1 MMTTAVSLIDELE
14 GALACG
20 TNEKRLQ
27 TLWRI
32 TDLFIAGAERYS
44 EEQINVFDEVIG
56 KIAAVIENKARAK
69 LASRLAPLSTA
80 PLNVIRSLAFDDD
93 IEVAH
98 DVLSK
103 RGVHFESKPAL
114 IAPMPTYDLWL
125 AEFRDSEN
133 NVLALMCE
141 KPK

>member
-98 DVLSK
+98 PLLS
-103 RGVHFESKPAL
+103 GS
-114 IAPMPTYDLWL
+114 
-125 AEFRDSEN
+125 
-133 NVLALMCE
+133 
-141 KPK
+141 